1 VTSPAVPT
9 SPAPIHPAVYSAN
22 LVKPIAEWLRAH
34 AVPGLL
40 DPCAGLG
47 HRLAEIADAAG
58 LEPRGIEIEPGYFAA
73 GATHPCVRCGDA
85 TALPFDDGTIGAAVT
100 SFVYPNGMADCFTA
114 RDPSARNTYVHRLRA
129 HLGDRY
135 HMSPN
140 NMAGIGNVRTPGPGR
155 ERFYELQAAI
165 IAEVHRVLRPGAPFV
180 VNTKDPP
187 RHAYTERTR
196 GQLVAAGFEIVK
208 TAAFAA
214 RGLNHGANQHDGK
227 AAHEDLTLAVK
238 L

>member
-1 VTSPAVPT
+1 VTVPT
-9 SPAPIHPAVYSAN
+9 PPAPIHPAVYSAN

-34 AVPGLL
+34 AVGGDVL

-47 HRLAEIADAAG
+47 HRLADIAALAG
-58 LEPRGIEIEPGYFAA
+58 LEPHGVEIEPGYFAA
-73 GATHPCVRCGDA
+73 GATHPCVELGDA
-85 TALPFDDGTIGAAVT
+85 TALPFDDNTFAAAVT

-129 HLGDRY
+129 HLGDDY
-135 HMSPN
+135 EMAEH
-140 NMAGIGNVRTPGPGR
+140 NMAGIGHVRAPGPAQ

-165 IAEVHRVLRPGAPFV
+165 VAEVHRVLAPGAPFV
-180 VNTKDPP
+180 VNTKNSP
-187 RHAYTERTR
+187 RQTYTERTR
-196 GQLVAAGFEIVK
+196 DELAAAGFEIVE
-208 TAAFAA
+208 TAAIAA
-214 RGLNHGANQHDGK
+214 KGLNHGANQHDGK